1 MIILNKYRVTN
12 MKKFKRFMFLSILS
26 MSMLVFTFAATF
38 KAYSK
43 DIPQFDMVTVQDG
56 DTLWSIASNY
66 ADKSNTDIRE
76 LVFEISSENSIYNA
90 SIYPGDVIK
99 VPMNLE

>member
-1 MIILNKYRVTN
+1 MIILNKYKVTN

-38 KAYSK
+38 NAYSK

-56 DTLWSIASNY
+56 DTIWSIASNY

-99 VPMNLE
+99 VPMSLE

>member
-1 MIILNKYRVTN
+1 

-26 MSMLVFTFAATF
+26 MSMLVFIFAATF
-38 KAYSK
+38 NAYSK

-56 DTLWSIASNY
+56 DTIWSIASNY

-99 VPMNLE
+99 VPMSVE

>member
-1 MIILNKYRVTN
+1 
-12 MKKFKRFMFLSILS
+12 
-26 MSMLVFTFAATF
+26 
-38 KAYSK
+38 
-43 DIPQFDMVTVQDG
+43 
-56 DTLWSIASNY
+56 WSIASNY

>member
-1 MIILNKYRVTN
+1 MIILNKYKVNN

-38 KAYSK
+38 NAYSK

-56 DTLWSIASNY
+56 DTLWSIASSY
-66 ADKSNTDIRE
+66 ADNSNTDIRE
-76 LVFEISSENSIYNA
+76 LVYLISNENSIYNA

-99 VPMNLE
+99 VPMSVE

>member
-38 KAYSK
+38 NAYSK